1 MLSVLSLTKTITNGY
16 KVSYTFC
23 FFPQV
28 DRTDKFASK
37 MASLFRPVWRKKNPF
52 LVTLYDSSSKIYTYM
67 YISMHLF
74 LHLSRGSI
82 KKKLAKQVEKRSS
95 PRVSVVPFQLLPFLP
110 LKKTRFR
117 AETRTETSVVVTSST
132 KSRPTSI
139 YTLRYLNIS
148 GFGLVPKNT
157 QTKFMVSWL
166 LGRFVPV
173 SKPSCFFFTRDA
185 LVFFF

>member
-1 MLSVLSLTKTITNGY
+1 
-16 KVSYTFC
+16 
-23 FFPQV
+23 
-28 DRTDKFASK
+28 

-67 YISMHLF
+67 YNSMHLF

-82 KKKLAKQVEKRSS
+82 QKKLAKQVEKRSS
-95 PRVSVVPFQLLPFLP
+95 PRVSVVPFQLLPSLP

-117 AETRTETSVVVTSST
+117 AETRTKTSVVVTSST
-132 KSRPTSI
+132 KSRPTST

-148 GFGLVPKNT
+148 RFGLIPKNT
-157 QTKFMVSWL
+157 HTKFMVSWL
-166 LGRFVPV
+166 LGWFVPE

-185 LVFFF
+185 LLFFFLRTEISFIFYDSWNST